1 MIKIANNIHR
11 LLEKQAAD
19 KEDSLHDWFSRKGAK
34 GSEGGWVDCNSPDGS
49 GGYKTCGREKGESRS
64 KYPACRPTAAA
75 CKDKGKGDS
84 WGKKSEEEKDKAD
97 DACTRKV
104 KARYDVWPSAYASGA
119 VTRCRAVGAANWG
132 EGKSKKEKKKTEKK
146 AYGAADIHREDER
159 WLASGAPWTE
169 SPADAAE
176 LTRRFQ
182 EEAAKQNLK
191 LMFSSKRY
199 NPEGELTPEQAI
211 KAIQSAKSDR
221 DEGLP
226 YFYILQSQEAD
237 GVPIDY
243 ANHPLNNLD
252 FNSSKKQAN
261 TLGSGS
267 IVDVP
272 IKCTPGFGCKRNLTL
287 DEMLEIEAAKE
298 RMFPSPLIT
307 DADPVSAQM
316 SSPGWAGAGY
326 GALGALLGA
335 GVGAGA
341 GKLTNSNIPLSA
353 LLGGTIGGLGAGLY
367 GYGSK
372 VLKNKK
378 LEDLIENLPVGANIG
393 DVEVFS
399 DPKLKAQ
406 LARDLQRQL
415 IRKGLMNQPGLGY
428 Q

>member
-132 EGKSKKEKKKTEKK
+132 EGESKKDAADKWLGAAKGLIIGGIGGKLLGGAMPDSLEKPRLGITAGEWNTGASTPAGILGALLGGGLGYAMTDGSDDKKTKKQKKKTEKK
-146 AYGAADIHREDER
+146 AYGAADTH
-159 WLASGAPWTE
+159 
-169 SPADAAE
+169 
-176 LTRRFQ
+176 
-182 EEAAKQNLK
+182 
-191 LMFSSKRY
+191 
-199 NPEGELTPEQAI
+199 
-211 KAIQSAKSDR
+211 
-221 DEGLP
+221 
-226 YFYILQSQEAD
+226 
-237 GVPIDY
+237 
-243 ANHPLNNLD
+243 
-252 FNSSKKQAN
+252 SSKKKAN
-261 TLGSGS
+261 TFGSDA
-267 IVDVP
+267 IVDAP
-272 IKCTPGFGCKRNLTL
+272 IKCTPGFGCKRYLTPQ
-287 DEMLEIEAAKE
+287 ETLEVEAAKE
-298 RMFPSPLIT
+298 RMFPSLVIT
-307 DADPVSAQM
+307 DADPISSQL

-326 GALGALLGA
+326 GLLGALLGS
-335 GVGAGA
+335 GVGAGV
-341 GKLTNSNIPLSA
+341 GKVTGSNMPLSA
-353 LLGGTIGGLGAGLY
+353 LLGGALGGLGAGLY

-372 VLKNKK
+372 SIKNKQI
-378 LEDLIENLPVGANIG
+378 EDLMQDLPVGADLG
-393 DVEVFS
+393 DVAVFS
-399 DPKLKAQ
+399 DPQLKAQ
-406 LARDLQRQL
+406 LARDFQRQL
-415 IRKGLMNQPGLGY
+415 IRKGLMGRPGLGY